1 MGGTLTFKAGEVRRL
16 LGHSKAARE
25 HRPSYEDLFE
35 PAYHKG
41 GVVKLDANKWP
52 DSDNIDR
59 LRIPAGLQLV
69 GDQGVYLMSNG
80 LPALLE
86 DKSAT
91 RNIVAY
97 ALESD
102 PRSELDD
109 WYDAKRSI
117 MGGDDCVITLPAVM
131 FEQALARLG
140 DDGHLRIKVTDEHVE
155 VLVPRG

>member
-1 MGGTLTFKAGEVRRL
+1 MSGTLTFKAGEVRRL
-16 LGHSKAARE
+16 LGHSKAAKE
-25 HRPSYEDLFE
+25 HRPSYEDLFD

-41 GVVKLDANKWP
+41 GVVKLDANEWP
-52 DSDNIDR
+52 DSGNIDR

-86 DKSAT
+86 DESTT
-91 RNIVAY
+91 RNVVAY

-102 PRSELDD
+102 PRSEFDD

-117 MGGDDCVITLPAVM
+117 MGGDDCVITLPAEM
-131 FEQALARLG
+131 FERALALLG
-140 DDGHLRIKVTDEHVE
+140 DEGQLHLHVTEDEVE
-155 VLVPRG
+155 VLLPQG